1 MNEYDEIQV
10 SEWLRD
16 GIAAAKIG
24 RRDEARELLL
34 RVIEANE
41 RSEQAWLWLSGVV
54 DGDQDRLIC
63 LENVLALNPDNV
75 QARAGLKWLEQK
87 GVKGETH
94 ASEAEQ
100 GEGDAAIEMIDVGVP
115 RPSTR
120 REPQSF
126 MTPEGCVYCGLPVG
140 ESDVRCP
147 FCRGLL
153 TTKRFKHE
161 ERSPTGYLLHA
172 YWLILAGVNLI
183 EFFLIGVIWENV
195 ANLSDFIKSY
205 LPYLVGPVVIG
216 NTVIDTFIEP
226 NLLVQIVRF
235 TLAGLGGLGVLVALG
250 LFLRR
255 PLAHALGLVLIAL
268 YLIVGIALFALGF
281 LGYFLAAVR
290 GVFTLLLTTFM
301 FQTVE
306 DFSKQECREY
316 LEPDRHLLNDVDYYA
331 RGRYYEKRGMWA
343 KALLHWQRATVMNP
357 QRDTYFA
364 SVARAYAH
372 LGHYEQALSQVEEAL
387 RVSRTPEEWQPLRDV
402 ILAAQRSAAT
412 GASQGGQNLAGLE
425 DER

>member
-16 GIAAAKIG
+16 GIAAAKSG
-24 RRDEARELLL
+24 RRDQARELLL
-34 RVIEANE
+34 QVIEVNE

-54 DGDQDRLIC
+54 DDDEDRLIC

-75 QARAGLKWLEQK
+75 QARAGLKWLRQK
-87 GVKGETH
+87 GIGEEMQV
-94 ASEAEQ
+94 SEAEQ
-100 GEGDAAIEMIDVGVP
+100 DEGDAAIEMIDVGAP
-115 RPSTR
+115 QPSTR
-120 REPQSF
+120 REPELF

-153 TTKRFKHE
+153 VTKRFKHE

-172 YWLILAGVNLI
+172 YWLILSGVNLI
-183 EFFLIGVIWENV
+183 EFFLMGIIWENV

-216 NTVIDTFIEP
+216 NTVVDIFIEP
-226 NLLVQIVRF
+226 DLLMQIVRF
-235 TLAGLGGLGVLVALG
+235 TLAGLGGLGILVAVG

-255 PLAHALGLVLIAL
+255 PLAHGLGLALIAL
-268 YLIVGIALFALGF
+268 HLIVGIALFALGF
-281 LGYFLAAVR
+281 LGYLLAAVR

-306 DFSKQECREY
+306 DFSKQEHREY

-331 RGRYYEKRGMWA
+331 RGRLYEKRGMWA
-343 KALLHWQRATVMNP
+343 KALLHWQRAVAINP

-372 LGHYEQALSQVEEAL
+372 LGRYEQALGQVEEAL
-387 RVSRTPEEWQPLRDV
+387 RVSRTPEEWYPLRDL
-402 ILAAQRSAAT
+402 IREAQRRAAAGADGASAA
-412 GASQGGQNLAGLE
+412 E
-425 DER
+425 EI